1 MKSAD
6 EKEKLYLS
14 LQRVTENAIED
25 IVNRSVNHK
34 NMNNSN
40 DLNTNK
46 KYKVLFVCLGNICRS
61 PAAQGIFEHVLREN
75 GMQDRFVV
83 DSAGTYSGHRGELP
97 DRRMRTAA
105 LYRGFALT
113 HKARP
118 VSGLDFLDFDLIIA
132 MDDQNYEDL
141 MHLAPSVEATHKI
154 RRMADFLK
162 TRKMSYIPDPYYMGV
177 EGFSLVLDL
186 LEDGCQNL
194 YDTIMKAEF

>member
-1 MKSAD
+1 METVSD
-6 EKEKLYLS
+6 
-14 LQRVTENAIED
+14 
-25 IVNRSVNHK
+25 
-34 NMNNSN
+34 
-40 DLNTNK
+40 

-61 PAAQGIFEHVLREN
+61 PAAQGILEHIVREN
-75 GMQDRFVV
+75 GMQERIEV

-118 VSGLDFLDFDLIIA
+118 VSGLDFLEFDMIVA

-154 RRMADFLK
+154 KKMASFLK
-162 TRKMSYIPDPYYMGV
+162 QRQMSYIQDPYYMGA

-194 YDTIMKAEF
+194 FDTIKRAEF

>member
-1 MKSAD
+1 
-6 EKEKLYLS
+6 
-14 LQRVTENAIED
+14 
-25 IVNRSVNHK
+25 
-34 NMNNSN
+34 
-40 DLNTNK
+40 
-46 KYKVLFVCLGNICRS
+46 
-61 PAAQGIFEHVLREN
+61 
-75 GMQDRFVV
+75 MQDRIEA

-154 RRMADFLK
+154 RRMSEFLQR
-162 TRKMSYIPDPYYMGV
+162 RKMSYIPDPYYMGV

-194 YDTIMKAEF
+194 YEAIVKAEF

>member
-1 MKSAD
+1 M
-6 EKEKLYLS
+6 
-14 LQRVTENAIED
+14 TE
-25 IVNRSVNHK
+25 VNS
-34 NMNNSN
+34 
-40 DLNTNK
+40 

-61 PAAQGIFEHVLREN
+61 PAAQGIFEHYVREN
-75 GMQDRFVV
+75 GMMDRIEA

-105 LYRGFALT
+105 LYRGFSLT

-118 VSGLDFLDFDLIIA
+118 VSGLDFLDFDLIVA

-154 RRMADFLK
+154 RKMADYLK
-162 TRKMSYIPDPYYMGV
+162 VHKMTYIPDPYYMGA

-194 YDTIMKAEF
+194 LGTIMKSIY